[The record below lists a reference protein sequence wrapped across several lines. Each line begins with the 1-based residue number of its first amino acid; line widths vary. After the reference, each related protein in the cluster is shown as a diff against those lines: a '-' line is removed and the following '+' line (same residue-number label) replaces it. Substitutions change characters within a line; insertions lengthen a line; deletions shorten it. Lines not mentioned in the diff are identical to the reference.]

1 MQLSLDTR
9 IRRFCKV
16 PLLLLLLCTVSV
28 AGPQSDAGNHPGS
41 MSCRDLTLG
50 VTLAPEQSTL
60 FNVVGTLC
68 WRGMLRDQPLQLLVH
83 GSTASRV
90 YWDLPLRGE
99 LYSYVRRATQ
109 AGFATFNFERIGI
122 GASDRPPGAEV
133 TLTSNA
139 FVLSQVTHA
148 LRNGTL
154 AGVPFQH
161 IIGVGHSFGSRT
173 LQRMQAL
180 FPAELTGLILTGT
193 LHDDGPEL
201 ASVLQAAARPAAS
214 DPRFAGQQF
223 PPGYLTLADGLQ
235 LSFLVNADR
244 ADADIVNFHESLKET
259 LTTGELASPRI
270 NDDSLQIDVPVL
282 LLVGEFDRVV
292 CGSRVDCS
300 DLQSIR
306 ALENTFYR
314 PPACL
319 RVEIIRGSGH
329 LFTLQRSPQG
339 TYSTMLAWAR
349 RLIAGSS
356 ASAKGA
362 C

>member
-1 MQLSLDTR
+1 MQLLFGTR
-9 IRRFCKV
+9 IVRFCGL
-16 PLLLLLLCTVSV
+16 PLLLLALCAVS
-28 AGPQSDAGNHPGS
+28 APGS
-41 MSCRDLTLG
+41 ASEDHQNTMSCRDLTLG

-68 WRGMLRDQPLQLLVH
+68 WRGLLRDQPLQLLIH

-90 YWDLPLRGE
+90 YWDLPRRGE

-122 GASDRPPGAEV
+122 GASARPPGADV

-139 FVLSQVTHA
+139 FVLSQVTRA
-148 LRNGTL
+148 LHNGTL
-154 AGVPFQH
+154 AGVPFQR

-180 FPAELTGLILTGT
+180 FPVELVGLILTGT

-201 ASVLQAAARPAAS
+201 ASVLQSAARPAMS

-235 LSFLVNADR
+235 LSFLVNPER
-244 ADADIVNFHESLKET
+244 ADPDIVNFHESLKET

-282 LLVGEFDRVV
+282 LLVGEFDRVL
-292 CGSRVDCS
+292 CGNRVDCS
-300 DLQSIR
+300 NLQSIR

-314 PPACL
+314 PEACL

-349 RLIAGSS
+349 KLIAADGTRANCS
-356 ASAKGA
+356 
-362 C
+362 